1 MRKYISLLILICS
14 LNIYAAELPPA
25 PQPEALQD
33 AIRTFIDTH
42 VERNSKSY
50 WNMQRSYWLGD
61 YNAWSVVLNI
71 PFRCDSKDPELTAVM
86 DAFIKDERNSY
97 QYVHEVPG
105 SGMLY
110 SVSLDSKSNR
120 REITR
125 KSKDQEFYMLCAKN
139 YDNPRFR
146 DMYSISYVKKK
157 EGKKEMYEGNIYH
170 IHSPR
175 PDYKDGEL
183 LETPQYKKF
192 ILIGYL
198 DSELLDSC
206 KSVAVKG
213 KRGSG
218 RVDYEWWNERVI
230 DGRFVYSKQLTKAMD
245 IQVFYHYEDKT
256 NSAAQTINA
265 TPGTTLYVD
274 FHKNGYEI
282 KRVETDYSDDEN
294 SDYKQKMTKTDET
307 LKNYSIML
315 KSINEQ
321 IRELR
326 ETPEDAPDHSDVK
339 KRLSDL
345 HKRARDI
352 TKKMQ
357 DMVEKM
363 ESELK

>member
-33 AIRTFIDTH
+33 AIRTFLETH
-42 VERNSKSY
+42 VEKKKY
-50 WNMQRSYWLGD
+50 WNMRKSFWLSEF
-61 YNAWSVVLNI
+61 NAWVEALNI
-71 PFRCDSKDPELTAVM
+71 PFCCDSKDPELMAVIN
-86 DAFIKDERNSY
+86 AFIKDERNSY

-110 SVSLDSKSNR
+110 SVSLDTRSNR

-125 KSKDQEFYMLCAKN
+125 KSRDQEFYMLCAKN

-146 DMYSISYVKKK
+146 DMYTISYVKKK
-157 EGKKEMYEGNIYH
+157 EGKKVMYEGNIFY

-175 PDYKDGEL
+175 PDYKDGEV

-213 KRGSG
+213 KRGG
-218 RVDYEWWNERVI
+218 GHVDYEWWNERVI

-274 FHKNGYEI
+274 FHKDGYEI

-326 ETPEDAPDHSDVK
+326 ETPEDAPDHSEVK
-339 KRLSDL
+339 KRLADL
-345 HKRARDI
+345 HKRAKDI

-357 DMVEKM
+357 DLVEKM
-363 ESELK
+363 EFELK